1 MADPRTLHDADIAL
15 AGEYV
20 LGLLTAEEANAAA
33 VRDAEDA
40 AFAAEVVAWQERV
53 ESLASTGPSAAPP
66 EHIWA
71 QINAAT
77 MPDAAFA
84 AIQTQQHAPAP
95 IPVAANDNRLAWW
108 KAATGAG
115 FATAAA
121 LALMLFSSPTPP
133 SSNIESI
140 VLREPT
146 MVAALAG
153 DTGTAAMSASFNP
166 GDQDLIVTPTG
177 LDTGTL
183 YPEIWLIPVSGP
195 RKGEAISLGM
205 ADMAGAKRI
214 RVPENLRNM
223 IRDGATLAI
232 TPEPAGGAPGGKAT
246 GPIILKGVFTSA

>member
-15 AGEYV
+15 AGEYA
-20 LGLLTAEEANAAA
+20 LGLLSADEAVTVTA
-33 VRDAEDA
+33 RI
-40 AFAAEVVAWQERV
+40 AAEPDFATEVAAWQDRV
-53 ESLASTGPSAAPP
+53 GPLTASTADAAPP
-66 EHIWA
+66 AHVWA
-71 QINAAT
+71 QIDAAT
-77 MPDAAFA
+77 TAAVSPA
-84 AIQTQQHAPAP
+84 AIAASAPAP
-95 IPVAANDNRLAWW
+95 AANDNRLTWW

-121 LALMLFSSPTPP
+121 LALMLFTQTNVAPNPDDP
-133 SSNIESI
+133 I
-140 VLREPT
+140 VLRKP
-146 MVAALAG
+146 MLVAALAG

-177 LDTGTL
+177 LDTGKL
-183 YPEIWLIPVSGP
+183 YPEIWLIPVGGP

-214 RVPENLRNM
+214 RVPENLRDM

>member
-15 AGEYV
+15 AGEYA
-20 LGLLTAEEANAAA
+20 LGLLSADEAVTVTARI
-33 VRDAEDA
+33 VAEPD
-40 AFAAEVVAWQERV
+40 FAAEVAAWQDRV
-53 ESLASTGPSAAPP
+53 GPLAANTADAAPP
-66 EHIWA
+66 AHVWA
-71 QINAAT
+71 QIQGAT
-77 MPDAAFA
+77 MSSAVPAAVSM
-84 AIQTQQHAPAP
+84 TQATSLPP
-95 IPVAANDNRLAWW
+95 AANDNRLTWW

-121 LALMLFSSPTPP
+121 LALMLFTQTNVAPNPDDP
-133 SSNIESI
+133 I
-140 VLREPT
+140 VLRKP
-146 MVAALAG
+146 MLVAALAG

-177 LDTGTL
+177 LDTGKL
-183 YPEIWLIPVSGP
+183 YPEIWLIPVGGP

-214 RVPENLRNM
+214 RVPENLRDM